1 MFKRKIRGVN
11 ALVVSVSGRHVALGF
26 ALLAVACGGLLGAAT
41 ARAEQ
46 AAYASTNTDASRR
59 LSSESLAVMMGAEDE
74 FNDAVRMA
82 AYRKGLELAKQAVA
96 ADDLNADAHFAVF
109 ANNGRIMLLE
119 GISPNPFSLLEVNRE
134 LDRALAL
141 NPDHADA
148 LASKGGLYRQ
158 LPRILGGSIDKAQ
171 ECLNRAIALD
181 PDAVGARMELAQ
193 AYRDLGQP
201 ERGLPLLEKAVRSA
215 EKKGFRRKLA
225 EARSLLE
232 EFKTAN
238 R

>member
-1 MFKRKIRGVN
+1 MARLWV
-11 ALVVSVSGRHVALGF
+11 AVVISLLSVG
-26 ALLAVACGGLLGAAT
+26 T

-46 AAYASTNTDASRR
+46 AAYASTSVDASRR
-59 LSSESLAVMMGAEDE
+59 LSSESLAIMMQAEDE
-74 FNDAVRMA
+74 FDDTVRLVG
-82 AYRKGLELAKQAVA
+82 YRKGLELARQAVA

-109 ANNGRIMLLE
+109 ASNGRIMLLE
-119 GISPNPFSLLEVNRE
+119 GATPNPLNLLEVNRE
-134 LDRALAL
+134 LGRTLELDP
-141 NPDHADA
+141 NHADA
-148 LASKGGLYRQ
+148 LAARGGLYRQ
-158 LPRILGGSIDKAQ
+158 LPRLLGGSMDKAQ
-171 ECLNRAIALD
+171 ECLNRAIELD

-201 ERGLPLLEKAVRSA
+201 ERGLPLLEKAVQSA